1 MQIWTSYVKAFEH
14 YRLTDRQ
21 TYTFRGWSKTAN
33 INVKQNLAVYN
44 AFWGLDDVHKLADL
58 KQQMPQKMRYITSQ
72 HSDIF
77 VDVLVLHK

>member
-1 MQIWTSYVKAFEH
+1 MYK
-14 YRLTDRQ
+14 
-21 TYTFRGWSKTAN
+21 
-33 INVKQNLAVYN
+33 NLAVYN
-44 AFWGLDDVHKLADL
+44 AFYNVRKLADL